1 MTRRWR
7 RSSFGRTR
15 RLLEGSSIA
24 ADTAW
29 KTLRVLSSRR
39 SSKLGWETRDKLVL
53 SSVRKA
59 LLTCMVDGSMSVQ
72 HKILETTELGGV
84 VDSSRCSQLSLVAE
98 PTQEEGGDAEG
109 KSESSR
115 TVDGRAGR
123 KYSPLLA
130 EVEVTG
136 EAPRVASSKG

>member
-1 MTRRWR
+1 MGKVGVQRVTRRWR

-59 LLTCMVDGSMSVQ
+59 LLTCMVEGSMSVQ

-84 VDSSRCSQLSLVAE
+84 VESSRCSKGMPKVRVS
-98 PTQEEGGDAEG
+98 
-109 KSESSR
+109 
-115 TVDGRAGR
+115 
-123 KYSPLLA
+123 
-130 EVEVTG
+130 
-136 EAPRVASSKG
+136 RVAQWTGGREGSTRHC